1 MFGMGIGNGRVGV
14 AAPDNLAVVAGTADT
29 PVEVGVLGTAT
40 DERGGGVDGGMHA
53 VFFFRQVER
62 RGSVRLLIEIC

>member
-14 AAPDNLAVVAGTADT
+14 AAPYDLAVVAGTANAT
-29 PVEVGVLGTAT
+29 VEIGVLGTAT
-40 DERGGGVDGGMHA
+40 DERGGGIGRGMHA
-53 VFFFRQVER
+53 VFFFRQVEG